1 MKSMVIL
8 EDLFSEMRMKSYYEL
23 VRYIAIYHMN
33 LEMIKDSSN
42 LSNDKRKVFVHNKN
56 DKNKW
61 LVKLV

>member
-1 MKSMVIL
+1 
-8 EDLFSEMRMKSYYEL
+8 
-23 VRYIAIYHMN
+23 MN